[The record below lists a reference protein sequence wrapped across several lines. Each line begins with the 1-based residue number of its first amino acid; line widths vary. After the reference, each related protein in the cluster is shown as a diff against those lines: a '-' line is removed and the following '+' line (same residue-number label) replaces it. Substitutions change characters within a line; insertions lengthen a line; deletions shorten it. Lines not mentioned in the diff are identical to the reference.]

1 MIFYD
6 TLCVPSFIHML
17 KLVSVWENYLTYL
30 PTYLTYLPTYLTY
43 LPTYL
48 NEAHSDKVA
57 VW

>member
-30 PTYLTYLPTYLTY
+30 PTYLTYLPTYL
-43 LPTYL
+43 